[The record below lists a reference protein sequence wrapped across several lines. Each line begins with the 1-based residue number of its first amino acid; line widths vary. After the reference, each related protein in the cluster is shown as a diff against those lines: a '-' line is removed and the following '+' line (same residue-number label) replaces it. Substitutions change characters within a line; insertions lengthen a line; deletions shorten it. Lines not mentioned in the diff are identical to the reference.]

1 MYSRCHYTKR
11 CKSLRSHTGQ
21 RNIVS
26 AVFKAG
32 ELIAV
37 SALFQKVYFWSPEG
51 RSWRNQSC
59 ICKLLVN
66 SDYRIELTSMLK
78 WLKLGLGRNWADWLY
93 LSEDNISQ
101 RKFPSLSGCAA
112 TLNVTVDAV
121 KGTRS
126 LFANGVRSDFS
137 DVQIAGQVVNKVAMR
152 KFSPLVV
159 LCSLSA
165 LRMSSRKCPT
175 EKQAMNR
182 MPFANSTAMWAAVQS
197 SSPYAP
203 QKQAEFLHSIAKH
216 IIWIIYELRVSRRL
230 LLSSSGE
237 VHRSWGNRKYFVEYE
252 SFRKF
257 GSKYL
262 SKRTPGVHANL

>member
-1 MYSRCHYTKR
+1 MFQTYTTAEHIIQHLFRSTPVEHAYCLLLLQAIFRAANALQVVLVPSSCFAMYRSLTVAFFSS
-11 CKSLRSHTGQ
+11 KSGSLP
-21 RNIVS
+21 
-26 AVFKAG
+26 A
-32 ELIAV
+32 
-37 SALFQKVYFWSPEG
+37 SPEG

-152 KFSPLVV
+152 KFFATSSPL
-159 LCSLSA
+159 
-165 LRMSSRKCPT
+165 
-175 EKQAMNR
+175 Q
-182 MPFANSTAMWAAVQS
+182 PF
-197 SSPYAP
+197 SPQNVEP
-203 QKQAEFLHSIAKH
+203 Q
-216 IIWIIYELRVSRRL
+216 VS
-230 LLSSSGE
+230 
-237 VHRSWGNRKYFVEYE
+237 NRKASDEQDAVCE
-252 SFRKF
+252 
-257 GSKYL
+257 
-262 SKRTPGVHANL
+262 